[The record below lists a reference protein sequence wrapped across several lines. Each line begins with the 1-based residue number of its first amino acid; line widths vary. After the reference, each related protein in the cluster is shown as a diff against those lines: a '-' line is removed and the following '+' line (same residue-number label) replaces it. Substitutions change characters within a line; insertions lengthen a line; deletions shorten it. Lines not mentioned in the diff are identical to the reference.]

1 MISIQ
6 EFMDEMKNIQCSILD
21 FLDCEV
27 TDEEIYQ
34 NIINLLNDNKV
45 HGDRQRIKLI
55 LHLIAQIIDNHHRL
69 ANFFEKIEQ
78 ILFLFKSDI
87 KKYFRNWEIFSIF
100 KNNKRILLFLI
111 DEKILNVDNHI
122 INFFL
127 TGIQNKYMDSFY
139 LQYFSPE
146 IQRFIKSDKSF
157 KKNNLIK
164 DLKKQIIPEN
174 FNEDRKLGEN
184 NNDICKIIRKDS
196 IDDFIEYV
204 NQNKLSLNAV
214 IEPSIFETN
223 NFLIKK
229 QIEIKKLSSDKNQSN
244 SGISLIEYAAFFNS
258 TQIFKFLF
266 EHKVKLM
273 PSLWIYAIHGDSK
286 ELFHFLE
293 DHHLEIEDKSY
304 KQFLKESIK
313 CHHYDFVNY
322 INTVLVQ
329 NEKEIE
335 TYLFEK
341 SLKCYNFIL
350 IEEKLINESSFIN
363 LCKYD
368 YYNLVVILLENK
380 DIDINK
386 KILHKY

>member
-127 TGIQNKYMDSFY
+127 T
-139 LQYFSPE
+139 E
-146 IQRFIKSDKSF
+146 
-157 KKNNLIK
+157 
-164 DLKKQIIPEN
+164 
-174 FNEDRKLGEN
+174 
-184 NNDICKIIRKDS
+184 
-196 IDDFIEYV
+196 
-204 NQNKLSLNAV
+204 
-214 IEPSIFETN
+214 
-223 NFLIKK
+223 
-229 QIEIKKLSSDKNQSN
+229 
-244 SGISLIEYAAFFNS
+244 
-258 TQIFKFLF
+258 
-266 EHKVKLM
+266 
-273 PSLWIYAIHGDSK
+273 
-286 ELFHFLE
+286 
-293 DHHLEIEDKSY
+293 
-304 KQFLKESIK
+304 
-313 CHHYDFVNY
+313 
-322 INTVLVQ
+322 
-329 NEKEIE
+329 
-335 TYLFEK
+335 
-341 SLKCYNFIL
+341 
-350 IEEKLINESSFIN
+350 
-363 LCKYD
+363 
-368 YYNLVVILLENK
+368 
-380 DIDINK
+380 
-386 KILHKY
+386 